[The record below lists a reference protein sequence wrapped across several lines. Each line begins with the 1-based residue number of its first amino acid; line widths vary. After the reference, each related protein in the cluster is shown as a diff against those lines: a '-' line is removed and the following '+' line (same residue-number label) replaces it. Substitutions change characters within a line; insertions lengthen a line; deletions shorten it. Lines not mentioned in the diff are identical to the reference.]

1 ARGVEDTLLVLDAIS
16 GPDPGDVASVPC
28 HLDFD
33 ATAAVRGLRVG
44 YLPKWM
50 SEAPATE
57 VDRAALETIRRLGLV
72 PVEVSLPDW
81 PYGSLNTILFAEAPA
96 AFQHLTLSGGLS
108 KLKMQGPDARPHLF
122 RPSRLPSAG
131 GLVRADRFPRV
142 GAGQVGRHLP

>member
-1 ARGVEDTLLVLDAIS
+1 RVGRGGGGVEGRRVVRGGMWGAER
-16 GPDPGDVASVPC
+16 GDVASVPC

-96 AFQHLTLSGGLS
+96 AFQHLTL
-108 KLKMQGPDARPHLF
+108 
-122 RPSRLPSAG
+122 
-131 GLVRADRFPRV
+131 
-142 GAGQVGRHLP
+142 